1 MCRLSH
7 ISGHFRLNLSDHE
20 RVNQSSFSPHAFMRF
35 SGVSAFQRSHCKD
48 TTRLSG
54 SNRTLQNVEKK
65 LFLIC
70 LFSLIIRWLQ
80 NNYLLIIVLFMV
92 TKQKERSIELCQSNA
107 LILQSNPNRILIELP
122 DVVDHPIVQKTRF
135 GLAHIV
141 RKSRGLLLQFLRVG
155 VVRRKDFLGDTQV
168 ARGISRFKD
177 TRIHQTGHHE
187 AHHQL

>member
-20 RVNQSSFSPHAFMRF
+20 RIKVSLFSPHAFMRF

-107 LILQSNPNRILIELP
+107 LILQSNPNRILIELL
-122 DVVDHPIVQKTRF
+122 DVVDHPIVEKARLC
-135 GLAHIV
+135 LAHIV
-141 RKSRGLLLQFLRVG
+141 RKS
-155 VVRRKDFLGDTQV
+155 
-168 ARGISRFKD
+168 
-177 TRIHQTGHHE
+177 
-187 AHHQL
+187 